1 MENFI
6 LWIFIILISIAN
18 ISFQIYLKKSI
29 ESKIDKKMED
39 YKNYIFIKYKSYSDL
54 ISLFKPFLS
63 DPWITYNE
71 ALERSNKLI
80 DRFNNEILP
89 FASKE
94 LVHAIESALYLSSTK
109 IADENELTKKMEEV
123 IWVMRKE
130 MNLEE
135 LDKINFHA
143 VNLEFLEK
151 TYKKNEIIEISIK

>member
-63 DPWITYNE
+63 DP
-71 ALERSNKLI
+71 
-80 DRFNNEILP
+80 
-89 FASKE
+89 
-94 LVHAIESALYLSSTK
+94 
-109 IADENELTKKMEEV
+109 
-123 IWVMRKE
+123 
-130 MNLEE
+130 
-135 LDKINFHA
+135 
-143 VNLEFLEK
+143 
-151 TYKKNEIIEISIK
+151 